1 VRIAVAAADS
11 AAAAADVAADVAAG
25 EVEDLAAGAAI
36 ATKMSFSKNR
46 PL

>member
-11 AAAAADVAADVAAG
+11 AAAAADVAAGAAG

-36 ATKMSFSKNR
+36 ATEMSFSKNR

>member
-11 AAAAADVAADVAAG
+11 AAAADVAAGAAG

-36 ATKMSFSKNR
+36 ATDDEFFKKSTPIM
-46 PL
+46 